1 MKVDPRELT
10 ELAESCLTASTDLA
24 RQWQDGVVALEVAA
38 GAAGSSAGGAALLAA
53 HAATADAAGVA
64 VGRLVATLEQTMDGL
79 YACAFDMS
87 STDEAEATRY
97 EGALNDP
104 WWPFVVGAGS

>member
-1 MKVDPRELT
+1 MQVDPRELA
-10 ELAESCLTASTDLA
+10 ELAESCLTASTALA
-24 RQWQDGVVALEVAA
+24 RRWQDEVGAFELDA
-38 GAAGSSAGGAALLAA
+38 GAAGNSAGGPALLAA

-87 STDEAEATRY
+87 ATDEAEASRY
-97 EGALNDP
+97 EGALGLFP
-104 WWPFVVGAGS
+104 WPFTVGAGS